1 MGKDWIV
8 ELANFFEELRI
19 LKVSKQEALKS
30 FSQFCEFV
38 VEPAFENLEDELA
51 QYGIKSKIIK
61 IKNKSIAF
69 QINFRKSKI
78 GHFKYIILLPQGA
91 LNLRLKLKL
100 RSRKTKRSDAEEK
113 EVRFMKEIDPN
124 HILDLD
130 KEEVIQDVIK
140 KYRDFIYESEA
151 VME

>member
-78 GHFKYIILLPQGA
+78 GHFKYII
-91 LNLRLKLKL
+91 
-100 RSRKTKRSDAEEK
+100 EEK